1 MGTEKAWYWMAVGVL
16 AMFVGNQFAA
26 RHEGEIR
33 CLGSQALAAVEQF
46 SGQATHFVAM
56 AETML
61 GRGETH
67 FAGTQTVL
75 AGAQARLASM
85 ECVIAQH
92 QAALARVQ
100 AEHARMAA
108 MQQLRGTVI
117 CPRQNLRMVIPEPPR
132 DGTI

>member
-1 MGTEKAWYWMAVGVL
+1 MGTEKAWYWIAMGVL
-16 AMFVGNQFAA
+16 AMFVGNHFAA

-33 CLGSQALAAVEQF
+33 CFGSQALAAVEQV

-61 GRGETH
+61 GRGETR
-67 FAGTQTVL
+67 FVGTQTAL
-75 AGAQARLASM
+75 AEAQSQLASVQS
-85 ECVIAQH
+85 VIAQH

-108 MQQLRGTVI
+108 IRELRGTVI
-117 CPRQNLRMVIPEPPR
+117 CPRQNLRMAIPLPRR